1 MNIEVL
7 SKRVKAS
14 VVKLQVVGNENGD
27 LVVRFKQ
34 GSVTNFVTN
43 SSNTEIKTF
52 REPRTVAKFLEKAGV
67 QQYEIELSNWNI
79 EKIFDRH
86 KAASALKVSASS

>member
-43 SSNTEIKTF
+43 SSNTEIKTSPSG
-52 REPRTVAKFLEKAGV
+52 RIVDTL
-67 QQYEIELSNWNI
+67 
-79 EKIFDRH
+79 
-86 KAASALKVSASS
+86 

>member
-1 MNIEVL
+1 MIFFIIKVTMKYRSRDLN
-7 SKRVKAS
+7 
-14 VVKLQVVGNENGD
+14 NGC
-27 LVVRFKQ
+27 F
-34 GSVTNFVTN
+34 TNFVTN

-86 KAASALKVSASS
+86 KAASALRVSASS